1 MFIDA
6 GELNK
11 RITISQKIAWR
22 DEDGYRHEE
31 LVPVRSCAAS
41 FSRVS
46 GKEMIRAGADFSEE
60 KVRFVVRHSYSVA
73 IDRKMVV
80 TYRGEQYEIEYVNDY
95 GDRHEYVEL
104 ICKRLTKEAK

>member
-11 RITISQKIAWR
+11 RITISAKITSR
-22 DEDGYRHEE
+22 DEEGYPTET
-31 LVPVRSCAAS
+31 LAPVRSCAAS
-41 FSRVS
+41 FSRLS
-46 GKEMIRAGADFSEE
+46 GKEMIRAGADFSEVR
-60 KVRFVVRHSYSVA
+60 VRFVVRHSYSVA
-73 IDRKMVV
+73 LDRKMVV
-80 TYRGEQYEIEYVNDY
+80 TYGGDQYEIEYVNDY

>member
-11 RITISQKIAWR
+11 RITILKKVTTR
-22 DEDGYRHEE
+22 DEDGYAHEK

-41 FSRVS
+41 FRRTS
-46 GKEMIRAGADFSEE
+46 GSEMVKAGADFSKET
-60 KVRFVVRHSYSVA
+60 VRFLIRFSYSAA

-80 TYRGEQYEIEYVNDY
+80 RYAGKEYEIVHVNDY
-95 GDRHEYVEL
+95 EDRHVFMEL
-104 ICKRLTKEAK
+104 ICEHLTKEAK